1 MTDRTSASR
10 GGGGCTESDNREKRS
25 DGDPFSRKRFLDICV
40 RAKKKS
46 EKKMNTCNVA
56 GRVGNRL
63 PLASLS
69 STTGVNDGN
78 VAAVA
83 GSVGDKVEDGLAKK
97 IELAEGPVA
106 AVAAAAVEDGRA
118 REPLRNRA
126 AVAVR
131 NGALEVVA
139 WMDMA
144 RGRWTPMFAAELDT

>member
-1 MTDRTSASR
+1 M
-10 GGGGCTESDNREKRS
+10 
-25 DGDPFSRKRFLDICV
+25 
-40 RAKKKS
+40 
-46 EKKMNTCNVA
+46 
-56 GRVGNRL
+56 

-69 STTGVNDGN
+69 STTGVNDVN

-83 GSVGDKVEDGLAKK
+83 GFVGDKVEDAAGLAKK

-139 WMDMA
+139 
-144 RGRWTPMFAAELDT
+144 